1 MAENV
6 EFLIDAQYPNR
17 RAVEDFLKD
26 VKEIKATLAS
36 FGKEARAVKAL
47 SYSVASLNQSMAKR
61 VALAQY
67 NRAVEL
73 EIA

>member
-1 MAENV
+1 MVLFESPTHS
-6 EFLIDAQYPNR
+6 EPTMISS
-17 RAVEDFLKD
+17 
-26 VKEIKATLAS
+26 ITTLPHTARPEGLPAS
-36 FGKEARAVKAL
+36 TAPWEMWW
-47 SYSVASLNQSMAKR
+47 SLVLNAKSRGDRVAKR

>member
-1 MAENV
+1 MLTSISTMPHTARPAA
-6 EFLIDAQYPNR
+6 LP
-17 RAVEDFLKD
+17 
-26 VKEIKATLAS
+26 TSTAS
-36 FGKEARAVKAL
+36 WEMWWSLVCNARARGDR
-47 SYSVASLNQSMAKR
+47 QAKR

>member
-1 MAENV
+1 MLTSLSTMAHTARPEG
-6 EFLIDAQYPNR
+6 LPT
-17 RAVEDFLKD
+17 
-26 VKEIKATLAS
+26 ATAPW
-36 FGKEARAVKAL
+36 EMWW
-47 SYSVASLNQSMAKR
+47 SLYLNAGSRGDRQAKR

>member
-1 MAENV
+1 MITSISTMPHTARPAALPASTGTWEMWWC
-6 EFLIDAQYPNR
+6 LSR
-17 RAVEDFLKD
+17 SAV
-26 VKEIKATLAS
+26 
-36 FGKEARAVKAL
+36 ARGDR
-47 SYSVASLNQSMAKR
+47 QAKR

>member
-26 VKEIKATLAS
+26 VKEVKATLAS

-47 SYSVASLNQSMAKR
+47 SASVAKMSPSTIQIDSFGSPTRRLM
-61 VALAQY
+61 
-67 NRAVEL
+67 
-73 EIA
+73 